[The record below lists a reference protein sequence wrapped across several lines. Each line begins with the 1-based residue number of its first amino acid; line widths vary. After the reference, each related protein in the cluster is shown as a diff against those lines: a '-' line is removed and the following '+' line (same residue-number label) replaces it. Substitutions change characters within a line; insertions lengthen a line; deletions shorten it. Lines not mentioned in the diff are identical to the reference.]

1 MAIGQVPKSKRIKRE
16 ALCLVPGLSKITRDL
31 AVPKTHAS
39 GPTRRDG
46 IRCGAVVTLGAQLGP
61 RSRARPGYGGRLRAP
76 PSSSLF
82 SGRLTNAFN

>member
-61 RSRARPGYGGRLRAP
+61 RSRARPGYGGG
-76 PSSSLF
+76 PSGSTIFFSLF
-82 SGRLTNAFN
+82 REINQCL